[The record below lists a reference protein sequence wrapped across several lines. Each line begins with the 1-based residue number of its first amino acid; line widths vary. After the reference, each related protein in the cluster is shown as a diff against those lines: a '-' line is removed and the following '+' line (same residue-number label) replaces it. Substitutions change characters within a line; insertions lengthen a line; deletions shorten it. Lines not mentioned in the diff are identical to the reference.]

1 MANYCCAIRTNYF
14 RVKDEEKFR
23 ELMSRVYGSEDE
35 ISLFEE
41 VLDNQRFFGFGLY
54 GSIAGLC
61 NENEDEDEDVDDDDY
76 DAFIDALQ
84 RCVADDDAIIILE
97 SGNEKLRYIIGG
109 ATIITSRSVEYVDIT
124 SVAMDKAA
132 KMLDN
137 PNWKTRCE
145 Y

>member
-35 ISLFEE
+35 VSLFEE
-41 VLDNQRFFGFGLY
+41 VFDNQKFFGFGLY

-61 NENEDEDEDVDDDDY
+61 NENEDEDVDDDDY

-84 RCVADDDAIIILE
+84 RCVADDDAIIIF
-97 SGNEKLRYIIGG
+97 G

>member
-1 MANYCCAIRTNYF
+1 MANYCCAIRSNYF

-23 ELMSRVYGSEDE
+23 ELMSHVYGSEDE

-41 VLDNQRFFGFGLY
+41 VLDNQKFFGFGLY

-61 NENEDEDEDVDDDDY
+61 NENEDEDV
-76 DAFIDALQ
+76 DALQ
-84 RCVADDDAIIILE
+84 ECVADDDAVIILE

-109 ATIITSRSVEYVDIT
+109 ATIITSKSSEYVDIT
-124 SVAMDKAA
+124 SVAKDKAA
-132 KMLDN
+132 KMLNN
-137 PNWKTRCE
+137 PNWQTRCE